1 MGWGGG
7 GVDNVCLDIH
17 LHDDLFLL
25 IASTVPCNT
34 DSLRLIDVVGL
45 GWWGGGVGWVG
56 GVLITSLWI
65 FIYVMISF
73 CKSLPQYHVTQ
84 MLCILHSFTHSLTH
98 SVTHSLIH
106 SFIHSFI
113 HTYSKSTHIYKDAG
127 VLLVVTVAS
136 NLLAMASIVVA
147 MASNLLAMTHVP
159 KRSHSCVSKRSFF
172 CVPKRLRHHPHQMVA
187 QSLRNAEKRSLRNK
201 P

>member
-106 SFIHSFI
+106 SFIHSYI
-113 HTYSKSTHIYKDAG
+113 QQEHSYIQRRRRLASGYGGLQSISDGLHSSSDGLQPTSDDARSKAIAFLRFEAIVFLRSEATAPPSPPDGGA
-127 VLLVVTVAS
+127 VAS
-136 NLLAMASIVVA
+136 ERRKTIASEQAVG
-147 MASNLLAMTHVP
+147 
-159 KRSHSCVSKRSFF
+159 
-172 CVPKRLRHHPHQMVA
+172 
-187 QSLRNAEKRSLRNK
+187 
-201 P
+201 